1 MQQPWLLHQVRH
13 ELIGDPVGSG
23 AARRTPPPEPGE
35 SKPRQS
41 GVSHQQSKNSASQ
54 PKQRQLQNRARNTA
68 NTKRARP
75 RRLIIIAPGNYFIIA
90 PRNPQKKTPFD
101 NGKDMAASGA
111 LNLTIASIIS
121 FCHIANKLLDED
133 GGK

>member
-23 AARRTPPPEPGE
+23 AARRIPPPEPGE

-75 RRLIIIAPGNYFIIA
+75 RRLIIIAPGNHFIAA
-90 PRNPQKKTPFD
+90 PINPQKQTPFD
-101 NGKDMAASGA
+101 DGKDIAIFSA
-111 LNLTIASIIS
+111 LNLAITSIIS